1 MSEVN
6 LPSGFAGEIKCTL
19 TFNLANGKNFSL
31 STGQQVIK
39 ANYIKSVRLEEKFST
54 NTDMPVGV
62 NNGNVLNIELVS
74 TNNAL
79 IPDNKESLYYG
90 YMNDTAIIQVTV
102 LDIETNKNIAFG
114 KYYVTK
120 WTSERDNYNPN
131 IVQIE
136 AVNVMSLLSQQEVPD
151 TIINRSMYIKDWLI
165 DAVTKVNE
173 KLATNRKVVINESNI
188 VFNEFP
194 EMQFCNLSDNNM
206 GDAMNELS
214 QCTLT
219 NIYTDRANNLKTNYV
234 CDVKPKDAKY
244 KLEVITSAECKDAYL
259 IGYDGVVLTYS
270 NGDINAV
277 ELLGSINN
285 KEITSEGL
293 SGDNAIQIDLGNG
306 VYKINRIECITTDD
320 SVLVYPSKAT
330 YSKKTLNIELMST
343 GSTTVRVEVYGQRL
357 DTTELKYSI
366 GGNNPLKVT
375 NKVIHGNAYITKY
388 ATELNKLIAIKTDQI
403 RISGYFKTDIEI
415 GDTVYVD
422 LIGSMNMDGYY
433 KVVALEW
440 DFSMYGYCDM
450 TLIKTT
456 E

>member
-31 STGQQVIK
+31 STGKQAIK
-39 ANYIKSVRLEEKFST
+39 ANYIKSVRLEEKLST

-102 LDIETNKNIAFG
+102 LDIETNKYITFG

-173 KLATNRKVVINESNI
+173 KLATNRKIVINESNI
-188 VFNEFP
+188 VFTEFP

-306 VYKINRIECITTDD
+306 VYKINRIECIATDD
-320 SVLVYPSKAT
+320 SILVYPSKAT
-330 YSKKTLNIELMST
+330 YSKKTLNIELVST

-403 RISGYFKTDIEI
+403 RISGYFKADIEI

-450 TLIKTT
+450 TLIKTV